1 MYFNKQNLDY
11 IKEYLDE
18 KNKLTKSKN
27 ISNSEQEELYT
38 LFNYRGEKL
47 KKEWK
52 WIKNISI
59 VYLLTERDINTINLL
74 KYSLRSIEY
83 YLPWFNGKIFIIVQC
98 ILCIISLVNI
108 KNKHIKIIN
117 PKDFISKKIRIEY
130 SKETIE
136 MYLDKIPKISVRF
149 IYLIQNNSKLHKK
162 ILILISY
169 TIFIIDKFNSSI
181 NIVCIIKNLLLDL
194 LSFF

>member
-1 MYFNKQNLDY
+1 MYFSF
-11 IKEYLDE
+11 IF
-18 KNKLTKSKN
+18 S
-27 ISNSEQEELYT
+27 
-38 LFNYRGEKL
+38 L
-47 KKEWK
+47 KR
-52 WIKNISI
+52 II
-59 VYLLTERDINTINLL
+59 LTENDINTIIFL
-74 KYSLRSIEY
+74 KYSLYSIKY
-83 YLPWFNGKIFIIVQC
+83 YLPLFNGIIFIIVQC

-149 IYLIQNNSKLHKK
+149 IYLIQNNKK

>member
-1 MYFNKQNLDY
+1 MYFSF
-11 IKEYLDE
+11 IF
-18 KNKLTKSKN
+18 S
-27 ISNSEQEELYT
+27 
-38 LFNYRGEKL
+38 L
-47 KKEWK
+47 KR
-52 WIKNISI
+52 II
-59 VYLLTERDINTINLL
+59 LTENDINTIIFL
-74 KYSLRSIEY
+74 KYSLYSIEY
-83 YLPWFNGKIFIIVQC
+83 YLPLFNGIIFIIVQC

-149 IYLIQNNSKLHKK
+149 IYLIQNNKK

>member
-1 MYFNKQNLDY
+1 M
-11 IKEYLDE
+11 
-18 KNKLTKSKN
+18 
-27 ISNSEQEELYT
+27 
-38 LFNYRGEKL
+38 
-47 KKEWK
+47 
-52 WIKNISI
+52 
-59 VYLLTERDINTINLL
+59 
-74 KYSLRSIEY
+74 
-83 YLPWFNGKIFIIVQC
+83 FNGIIFIIVQC

-149 IYLIQNNSKLHKK
+149 IYLIQNNSKLYKK

>member
-1 MYFNKQNLDY
+1 MYFSF
-11 IKEYLDE
+11 IF
-18 KNKLTKSKN
+18 S
-27 ISNSEQEELYT
+27 
-38 LFNYRGEKL
+38 L
-47 KKEWK
+47 KR
-52 WIKNISI
+52 II
-59 VYLLTERDINTINLL
+59 LTENEINTIIFL
-74 KYSLRSIEY
+74 KYSLYSIEY
-83 YLPWFNGKIFIIVQC
+83 YLPLFNGIIFIIVQC

-149 IYLIQNNSKLHKK
+149 IYLIQNNKK